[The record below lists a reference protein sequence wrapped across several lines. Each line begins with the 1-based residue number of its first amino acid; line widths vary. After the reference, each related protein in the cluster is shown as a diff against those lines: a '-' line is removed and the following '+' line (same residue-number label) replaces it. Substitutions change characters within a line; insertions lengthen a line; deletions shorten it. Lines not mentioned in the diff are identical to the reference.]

1 MTGIMR
7 LRQRRRLIKAEA
19 TTNPHYGKRPDQ
31 RSLEEHI
38 HNGVVIVDKP
48 AGPTSHQVA
57 AWVRDIFELGK
68 AGHGGTLDPDVTG
81 ALPVALANATKT
93 IGLLHEAGK
102 EYVAVMRL
110 HGDTDDQ
117 AIRETCQAFV
127 GAVTQMPP
135 GQAAVKREERQRE
148 IYDIEVMEIQGR
160 DVLFRVSCEGGTYIR
175 VLCEDI
181 GAALGCGAHMQEL
194 RRTRSGRF
202 TESDTWTLHDILDAY
217 VFWQEDGDTEIT
229 NIIRPVEDVL
239 LHIPAVV
246 IRDSAIDAI
255 CHGADLAVAG
265 ILQVDTGI
273 IPGSQVAVMSLK
285 GEGVAIGTAQLSTRD
300 IMEQDQGIAVDT
312 TRVLMRKGTYPS
324 MWKK

>member
-1 MTGIMR
+1 MR
-7 LRQRRRLIKAEA
+7 PRQRRRLIRAEA
-19 TTNPHYGKRPDQ
+19 TTNPHYGKRPVQ
-31 RSLEEHI
+31 RSIQEHI
-38 HNGVVIVDKP
+38 HNGVAVVDKP

-57 AWVRDIFELGK
+57 AWVRDIFQLDK

-81 ALPVALANATKT
+81 VLPVALANATKT

-102 EYVAVMRL
+102 EYIAVMRL
-110 HGDTDDQ
+110 HGDKNQ
-117 AIRETCQAFV
+117 REIRETCQQHV
-127 GAVTQMPP
+127 GVVTQMPP
-135 GQAAVKREERQRE
+135 EQAAVKREERDRQ
-148 IYDIEVMEIQGR
+148 IYDIDILEIQGR

-181 GAALGCGAHMQEL
+181 GTALGCGAHMHEL

-202 TESDTWTLHDILDAY
+202 TEADACTLHDLKDAY
-217 VFWQEDGDTEIT
+217 TFWREDDDPEIT
-229 NIIRPVEDVL
+229 NIIRPMEDVL

-246 IRDSAIDAI
+246 IRDSAVDAI

-273 IPGSQVAVMSLK
+273 TPGSQVAILSLK

-312 TRVLMRKGTYPS
+312 KRVLMHKGTYPP

>member
-1 MTGIMR
+1 MCP
-7 LRQRRRLIKAEA
+7 RQRRRLIKAEA
-19 TTNPHYGKRPDQ
+19 TTNPHYGKQPLHRTMD
-31 RSLEEHI
+31 EYI

-48 AGPTSHQVA
+48 AGPSSHQVA
-57 AWVRDIFELGK
+57 AWVRDIFGLQK

-81 ALPVALANATKT
+81 VLPVALSNATKT

-110 HGDTDDQ
+110 HGDRNEEE
-117 AIRETCQAFV
+117 IRDACRQFV
-127 GAVTQMPP
+127 GTVTQLPP
-135 GQAAVKREERQRE
+135 ERAAVKREERQRE
-148 IYDIEVMEIQGR
+148 IYKLDVMEIQGR
-160 DVLFRVSCEGGTYIR
+160 DVLFRVACEGGTYIR

-181 GAALGCGAHMQEL
+181 GEVLACGAHLHEL
-194 RRTRSGRF
+194 RRIRSGRF
-202 TESDTWTLHDILDAY
+202 TESDTWPLHDILDAY

-229 NIIRPVEDVL
+229 NIIRPMEDAL

-246 IRDSAIDAI
+246 VRDSAIDAI

-273 IPGSQVAVMSLK
+273 LSGSRVAIVSLK
-285 GEGVAIGTAQLSTRD
+285 GEGVAIGEAQLSTRD

-312 TRVLMRKGTYPS
+312 TRVLMRKGTYPP

>member
-1 MTGIMR
+1 MR
-7 LRQRRRLIKAEA
+7 SQQRRRLIKAEA
-19 TTNPHYGKRPDQ
+19 TTNPHYGKKPVH
-31 RSLEEHI
+31 RSMEEHI
-38 HNGVVIVDKP
+38 HNGVAIVDKP
-48 AGPTSHQVA
+48 AGPTSHQVS
-57 AWVRDIFELGK
+57 AWVRDIFHLDK

-81 ALPVALANATKT
+81 VLPVALSNAAKT

-110 HGDTDDQ
+110 HGDRDDSEIQ
-117 AIRETCQAFV
+117 AACRQQIGT
-127 GAVTQMPP
+127 VTQMPP
-135 GQAAVKREERQRE
+135 EQAAVKREERQRE
-148 IYDIEVMEIQGR
+148 IYDLGLMEIRER
-160 DVLFRVSCEGGTYIR
+160 DVLFRVSCQGGTYIR
-175 VLCEDI
+175 VLCQDI
-181 GAALGCGAHMQEL
+181 GKTLGCGAHMHEL

-202 TESDTWTLHDILDAY
+202 TENDAHTLHDLLDAY
-217 VFWQEDGDTEIT
+217 TFWKENGDEEIQ
-229 NIIRPVEDVL
+229 NIIRPMEDVL

-273 IPGSQVAVMSLK
+273 KPGGQVAVMSLK
-285 GEGVAIGTAQLSTRD
+285 GEGVAIGLATMSTRD

-312 TRVLMRKGTYPS
+312 KRVLMRKGTYPS